1 MKAIVVGAGIV
12 GASVAYRLAESGAAV
27 TLIEERRIGGG
38 TSGVSYAWVN
48 ACEKLASKPYF
59 ELNMAGKRAHA
70 ALAEE
75 LDGEG
80 WWYHRP
86 GIVQWQHAEAE
97 TGGRD
102 GEEPSDKLKRLQE
115 WGYPAERLEFDAL
128 RRLEPEIN
136 PEVVGNASVIH
147 YPEDGWADA
156 TLCAGAQAH
165 AAIERHGAMLVI
177 GKVAGLEI
185 RAGRCQGVRMADGT
199 VHGADIVVNCSG
211 RWSNEVAG
219 EVGIPL
225 APTYGIVAYTPAT
238 GLRLRRGLRT
248 PVVNLR
254 HDGGGRL
261 LLRSNELDKLVTS
274 QDNATPWHPQAQELL
289 RRAKLTLPDLGPIEL
304 EAVRIGIRP
313 QPADSYSAVGPVP
326 NLDGYYLVV
335 THSGVTMG
343 PFLGHAVA
351 QEVMQG
357 RSAPELASFRPARF
371 FQ

>member
-12 GASVAYRLAESGAAV
+12 GASVAYRLAQAGAAV

-48 ACEKLASKPYF
+48 ACEKLASRPYF

-75 LDGEG
+75 LEGAG

-97 TGGRD
+97 AGGRD
-102 GEEPSDKLKRLQE
+102 GEEPTDKLKRLTE
-115 WGYPAERLEFDAL
+115 WGYPAERLEYDAL
-128 RRLEPEIN
+128 MKLEPEIN
-136 PEVVGNASVIH
+136 PDVVGNASVIL

-156 TLCAGAQAH
+156 TLCAAAQAH
-165 AAIERHGAMLVI
+165 AAIERHGATLLV
-177 GKVAGLEI
+177 GKVAGLDI
-185 RAGRCQGVRMADGT
+185 RAGRCEGVRMADGT

-219 EVGIPL
+219 EASIPL

-248 PVVNLR
+248 PLINLR

-261 LLRSNELDKLVTS
+261 LLRSNELDKQVTS
-274 QDNATPWHPQAQELL
+274 LENADPSHPMAQELL
-289 RRAKLTLPDLGPIEL
+289 RRAKLTLPDLGPIEV

-313 QPADSYSAVGPVP
+313 VPADSYSAIGTIPS
-326 NLDGYYLVV
+326 LEGYYLAV
-335 THSGVTMG
+335 THSGVTLG
-343 PFLGHAVA
+343 PFLGQAVA

-357 RSAPELASFRPARF
+357 QAAPELAEFRPARF

>member
-12 GASVAYRLAESGAAV
+12 GASVAYRLAQAGAAV

-48 ACEKLASKPYF
+48 ACEKLASRPYF

-75 LDGEG
+75 LDGAG

-97 TGGRD
+97 AGGRD
-102 GEEPSDKLKRLQE
+102 GEEPADKLKRLTE
-115 WGYPAERLEFDAL
+115 WGYPAERLEYDAL
-128 RRLEPEIN
+128 LKLEPEIN
-136 PEVVGNASVIH
+136 PEVVGNASVIL

-156 TLCAGAQAH
+156 TLCAAAQAH
-165 AAIERHGAMLVI
+165 AAIERHGATLLV

-185 RAGRCQGVRMADGT
+185 RAGRCEGVRMADGT
-199 VHGADIVVNCSG
+199 VLGADIVVNCSG

-219 EVGIPL
+219 EASIPL

-248 PVVNLR
+248 PLVNLR

-261 LLRSNELDKLVTS
+261 LLRSNELDKQVTS
-274 QDNATPWHPQAQELL
+274 LEGANPSHPMAQELL
-289 RRAKLTLPDLGPIEL
+289 RRAKLTLPDLGPIEV

-313 QPADSYSAVGPVP
+313 VPADSYSAIGPIP
-326 NLDGYYLVV
+326 NLEGYYLAV
-335 THSGVTMG
+335 THSGVTLG
-343 PFLGHAVA
+343 PFLGQAVA
-351 QEVMQG
+351 HEVMRGQA
-357 RSAPELASFRPARF
+357 APELAEFRPARF